1 MTLQVRP
8 SLYMGH
14 LPQGSQP
21 AGVTRPFLLIL
32 THPSLP
38 FHYWSILCTVV
49 ASSQPQRKS
58 HLYLAIPFVPKFGI
72 HGLCCPILACHHL
85 LTSTPL
91 SLQGALFPLTIFS
104 EAPLLV
110 LQPLVVRAGFGP
122 TTPAP
127 HGEKEMGP
135 RAVCRAH
142 RIAAEPNHQSE
153 VLSLGTWRPSKPI
166 RALQTYQEAPASG
179 AARQLPPSTAAGV
192 GAAVGR
198 ARSLLSSR
206 PRRVSSGRR
215 ARQGAGTVGLCLPWP
230 RACGT
235 SRGAAS
241 GCCWVSSPGC
251 NVSGDLGPGGQHLN
265 APYSG
270 HGVRARQ

>member
-1 MTLQVRP
+1 M
-8 SLYMGH
+8 
-14 LPQGSQP
+14 
-21 AGVTRPFLLIL
+21 
-32 THPSLP
+32 
-38 FHYWSILCTVV
+38 
-49 ASSQPQRKS
+49 
-58 HLYLAIPFVPKFGI
+58 
-72 HGLCCPILACHHL
+72 
-85 LTSTPL
+85 
-91 SLQGALFPLTIFS
+91 FPLTIFP
-104 EAPLLV
+104 EVPLLV
-110 LQPLVVRAGFGP
+110 LQTLVVRAGFGH

-135 RAVCRAH
+135 RGVCRAH
-142 RIAAEPNHQSE
+142 RIAEEPSRQSE
-153 VLSLGTWRPSKPI
+153 VLSLGTWRPSKPS
-166 RALQTYQEAPASG
+166 RPGRHYRRLPSRPSRGPASG

-230 RACGT
+230 RACGA

-251 NVSGDLGPGGQHLN
+251 SVGGDLGPGGQHLN

-270 HGVRARQ
+270 HGVWARQ